1 MYVEIIALLVINVLV
16 IVIYFQILKQRY
28 LEDIASAIIS
38 VSDVEYSFI
47 VRRIRENATTVTLY
61 GVDDIEIRIN
71 KEEFT
76 QHQVAVGK
84 LWVYDGIHHF
94 CIDPNLHND
103 IKQEFH

>member
-16 IVIYFQILKQRY
+16 LVIYFQVLKQRY
-28 LEDIASAIIS
+28 LEDIAAAIIS

-61 GVDDIEIRIN
+61 GVDDIEIRIS
-71 KEEFT
+71 KEEFIL
-76 QHQVAVGK
+76 HQVAVGK
-84 LWVYDGIHHF
+84 LWVYDGINHF